1 MRFRIPRLGAL
12 LALLVLA
19 PPADAVPR
27 SPQVPVSGNA
37 LATFFASQGQS
48 IAVVGDQVD
57 LQSVSFP
64 IAPASIGLGPVH
76 PVPTIAGFGG
86 YNTSLA
92 APPLYQIFPGAAL
105 AGWFTVASFRT
116 APLRLVVNLF
126 DAASTLQGTTTY
138 LGADPSAFG
147 FYAQGPSLVYSQ
159 DARNPGGLARML
171 SYAGTGAHAGST
183 WFACEFSDA
192 PAGDF
197 ADFVA
202 LVTFSTPPVGAE
214 RTSWGRVKRLYR

>member
-1 MRFRIPRLGAL
+1 MRLGVF
-12 LALLVLA
+12 LALLLLA
-19 PPADAVPR
+19 PRAHAVPR
-27 SPQVPVSGNA
+27 SPQVPVRGTA

-57 LQSVSFP
+57 LQSASFP
-64 IAPASIGLGPVH
+64 LGTTTIELESVH
-76 PVPTIAGFGG
+76 PAATSFGG

-92 APPLYQIFPGAAL
+92 APPLYQLFPGAAT
-105 AGWFTVASFRT
+105 AGWFVIASFHT

-126 DAASTLQGTTTY
+126 DATSALQGTITH

-159 DARNPGGLARML
+159 DARNPGGLARIL
-171 SYAGTGAHAGST
+171 SYSGTGAHAGST
-183 WFACEFSDA
+183 WFACEFSDS
-192 PAGDF
+192 PAGDY

-202 LVTFSTPPVGAE
+202 LVTFSSPPVGVE
-214 RTSWGRVKRLYR
+214 RSTWGRVKRLYR